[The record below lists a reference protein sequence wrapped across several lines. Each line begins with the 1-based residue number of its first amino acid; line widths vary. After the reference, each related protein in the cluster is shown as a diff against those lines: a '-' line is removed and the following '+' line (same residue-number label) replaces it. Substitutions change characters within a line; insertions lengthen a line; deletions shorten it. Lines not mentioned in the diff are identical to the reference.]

1 MVKKRPLGAF
11 IKLIIALWALISP
24 PAVFAQVR
32 TEMKVFSDSFISP
45 DFEATQKTSY
55 QFVGAQLK
63 TDSLAQTPLKMN
75 IYGGVAVGAPL
86 LNYLNISEFYVQT
99 HQNQEESFFIGRK
112 MSQWNE
118 LDARWDLGVWEP
130 LFKWNPLSP
139 ERQGLTGLFWQ
150 IEKPR
155 YSMMLFASPFYVP
168 DQGPSFEIENGS
180 FVKGN
185 PWFRRP
191 PESIRIWSQATQ
203 IDYRFQRPE
212 ESQIVLQNSFGGRLA
227 FGDTKQGLRTQLSYA
242 YKPMNQL
249 SLGYQ
254 GSLDMGQLKGVVDL
268 QPQVIYHS
276 LAGADLTYKT
286 NSLTL
291 GVSGMWDRPM
301 KEAGFTEEWTY
312 SVFSDAVLVSP
323 FVEFRQS
330 AWGLTLQHLDIFGG
344 KITEKGELAD
354 PARVPLMSRYPY
366 QQADQLS
373 VLTNFNLGKS
383 RRLQTKVSYL
393 YSAKNEFELI
403 RMQARL
409 RISAMWSFISE
420 AQLVKAESLSAEN
433 QNEIAQFV
441 NNDRLMVG
449 AAYVF

>member
-1 MVKKRPLGAF
+1 MVKKRPLGPIQRVIF
-11 IKLIIALWALISP
+11 ALAVGLSP
-24 PAVFAQVR
+24 LLSYAQVR

-63 TDSLAQTPLKMN
+63 TDSLSQTPLRMN
-75 IYGGVAVGAPL
+75 LYGGVAVGAPL

-99 HQNQEESFFIGRK
+99 HQNQDETFFIGRK
-112 MSQWNE
+112 IGQWNE

-150 IEKPR
+150 IDRPR
-155 YSMMLFASPFYVP
+155 YSMMLFASPFFVP
-168 DQGPSFEIENGS
+168 DQGPSFEIENGT

-227 FGDTKQGLRTQLSYA
+227 FGDAKDGLRGQVSYS

-276 LAGADLTYKT
+276 LAGADLTYKKNAIT
-286 NSLTL
+286 F
-291 GVSGMWDRPM
+291 GISGMWDRPM
-301 KEAGFTEEWTY
+301 KESGFTEEWTY
-312 SVFSDAVLVSP
+312 SVFSDAILVSP
-323 FVEFRQS
+323 FVEFRTGS
-330 AWGLTLQHLDIFGG
+330 WGFSYQHLDIFGG
-344 KITEKGELAD
+344 NITEKGELAD
-354 PARVPLMSRYPY
+354 PARTPLMSRYPY

-409 RISAMWSFISE
+409 RISTMWSFITE
-420 AQLVKAESLSAEN
+420 AQLVKAEPLSVDN
-433 QNEIAQFV
+433 QNDIAQFV